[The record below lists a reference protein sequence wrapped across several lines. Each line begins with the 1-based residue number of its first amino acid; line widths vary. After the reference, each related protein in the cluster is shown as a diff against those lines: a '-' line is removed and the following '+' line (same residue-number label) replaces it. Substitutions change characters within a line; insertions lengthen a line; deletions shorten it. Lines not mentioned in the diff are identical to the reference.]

1 MRTCLY
7 RSRHSP
13 ELVHKLSHK
22 SVTPWFIHVIYS
34 TMKKRLHMELR
45 PKSRHKIGCFFEKM
59 DLPGSEKSISREISF
74 ELGGNVTGHVTIVC

>member
-1 MRTCLY
+1 
-7 RSRHSP
+7 
-13 ELVHKLSHK
+13 
-22 SVTPWFIHVIYS
+22 
-34 TMKKRLHMELR
+34 MKKRLHMELR